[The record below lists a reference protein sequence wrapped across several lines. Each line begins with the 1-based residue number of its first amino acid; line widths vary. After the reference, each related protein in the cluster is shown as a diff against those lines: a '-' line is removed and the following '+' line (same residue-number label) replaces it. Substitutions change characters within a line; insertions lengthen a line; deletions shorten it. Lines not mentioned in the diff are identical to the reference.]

1 MSFQVVVDEGVAKD
15 GSHLS
20 GVSAVCSWEDQLG
33 RPGSAF
39 IPGHMTNGDAQV
51 TPADQSE
58 SGLDAAELLH
68 IIALDKVNLK
78 FNYEAAN
85 LLPLAI
91 R

>member
-1 MSFQVVVDEGVAKD
+1 M
-15 GSHLS
+15 S

-39 IPGHMTNGDAQV
+39 IPGHMTNGDDYV

-58 SGLDAAELLH
+58 SGLAAAELLH
-68 IIALDKVNLK
+68 TVTLEKVHIK
-78 FNYEAAN
+78 FNLEVAN

-91 R
+91 RSDREKIMSICCFVP

>member
-1 MSFQVVVDEGVAKD
+1 MLQVIVEEGVTRD

-39 IPGHMTNGDAQV
+39 IPGHMTNGGEHV

-58 SGLDAAELLH
+58 TGMGAAELLH
-68 IIALDKVNLK
+68 TVTLDKVHLK
-78 FNYEAAN
+78 FNMEAAK